1 MATIQRAHIVLA
13 VPDLDR
19 SRRWYEAVL
28 GCVADEVD
36 PGNWVF
42 MVRDSVVFML
52 GRCPDAIPVA
62 DLGDHQYVAYLV
74 VDDVDAFHGVA
85 AAAMAGGGVGGAI
98 LKPPRDEAWGMR
110 EMALRTADGY
120 RMMVATNI
128 GRASLAWPVAGG
140 PGR

>member
-1 MATIQRAHIVLA
+1 MATILRAHIVLA

-42 MVRDSVVFML
+42 MARDGLVFML
-52 GRCPDAIPVA
+52 GRCPDAIPVP

-74 VDDVDAFHGVA
+74 VDDVDAFHGIA
-85 AAAMAGGGVGGAI
+85 AAAMPEFGGAI

-110 EMALRTADGY
+110 EMALRTADGH
-120 RMMVATNI
+120 RLMLATNI
-128 GRASLAWPVAGG
+128 EPENPPHG
-140 PGR
+140 PG